1 MNINSPN
8 VALNE
13 DSKVSSEFD
22 PKEMWLIE
30 YRIVKKYHDF
40 YHCAWV
46 MNINS
51 PNIASDKYSRVSSEF
66 PEQMWFIECRIV
78 KNIMIFVIVAG

>member
-8 VALNE
+8 VALNK

-22 PKEMWLIE
+22 PKKMWLIE
-30 YRIVKKYHDF
+30 YWIVTKYHDF

-78 KNIMIFVIVAG
+78 KNIMIFDIVAG